1 MNILCFLL
9 LLAVMILLLWRRYM
23 KGRHRDMTLAL
34 VWFLLTV
41 AALLLSQGI
50 FAGGAV
56 QMLFMFYLLFS
67 GCLRFVFYVRQC
79 PGNTEESNRM

>member
-9 LLAVMILLLWRRYM
+9 LLAVMILLRRYM

-56 QMLFMFYLLFS
+56 QMLFYVLSALFGLFTICLLCKAMS
-67 GCLRFVFYVRQC
+67 GKHRRK
-79 PGNTEESNRM
+79 

>member
-9 LLAVMILLLWRRYM
+9 LLAVMILLLWR
-23 KGRHRDMTLAL
+23 RHRDMTLAL

-41 AALLLSQGI
+41 AALLLSQGS

-56 QMLFMFYLLFS
+56 QMLFYVLSALFGLFTVCLLCKAMS
-67 GCLRFVFYVRQC
+67 GKHRRK
-79 PGNTEESNRM
+79 

>member
-23 KGRHRDMTLAL
+23 KGRHTEMTVPLG
-34 VWFLLTV
+34 WFLLTV

-56 QMLFMFYLLFS
+56 QMLFYVLSALFGLFTVCLLCKAMS
-67 GCLRFVFYVRQC
+67 GKHRRK
-79 PGNTEESNRM
+79 

>member
-41 AALLLSQGI
+41 AALLLSQGS
-50 FAGGAV
+50 FAGDAV
-56 QMLFMFYLLFS
+56 QMLFYVLSALFGLFTVCLLCKAMS
-67 GCLRFVFYVRQC
+67 RKHR
-79 PGNTEESNRM
+79 RK

>member
-34 VWFLLTV
+34 VWFFV
-41 AALLLSQGI
+41 DRCGAA
-50 FAGGAV
+50 A
-56 QMLFMFYLLFS
+56 FS
-67 GCLRFVFYVRQC
+67 GELCR
-79 PGNTEESNRM
+79 

>member
-23 KGRHRDMTLAL
+23 KSRHRDMTLAL

-56 QMLFMFYLLFS
+56 QMLFYVLSALFGLFTVCLLCKAMS
-67 GCLRFVFYVRQC
+67 GKHRRK
-79 PGNTEESNRM
+79 

>member
-41 AALLLSQGI
+41 AALLLSQGS

-56 QMLFMFYLLFS
+56 
-67 GCLRFVFYVRQC
+67 
-79 PGNTEESNRM
+79 

>member
-23 KGRHRDMTLAL
+23 KDRHRDMTLAL

-56 QMLFMFYLLFS
+56 QMLFYVLSALFGLFTVCLLCKAMS
-67 GCLRFVFYVRQC
+67 GKHRRK
-79 PGNTEESNRM
+79 